1 MRKSGNLWLAMI
13 AALILVCVMAIAG
26 CGKQQAAA
34 GSGSEQKCTKCPEH
48 VLGCISSGGC

>member
-26 CGKQQAAA
+26 CGKQQAQDQVQ
-34 GSGSEQKCTKCPEH
+34 SKVHKVPWNMC
-48 VLGCISSGGC
+48 

>member
-26 CGKQQAAA
+26 CGKQQRAQDQVQ
-34 GSGSEQKCTKCPEH
+34 SKVHKVPWNMC
-48 VLGCISSGGC
+48 

>member
-26 CGKQQAAA
+26 CGKQQAGA
-34 GSGSEQKCTKCPEH
+34 GSGSEQSAPGTCAE
-48 VLGCISSGGC
+48 LYSSGGC